1 MHTYNARETAIPSYR
16 YIKMTENCL
25 FLCSRFTSTT
35 TATTLLLLLLLLSLD
50 NTNIIGFGGVLG
62 FVVVVHHHHHH
73 HRQSKSDLFAT
84 TSTNELSLGIG
95 EYMIELEKPL
105 GMILEECGGNG
116 GVQVQEVIKGK
127 NAGNAWKSNF
137 IAPRE
142 ILSTIDGTD
151 VSKCDFD
158 TVMNLLT
165 SSSSSTS
172 TVQLVFSD
180 GLGQFDMPKNVVSRL
195 KTTEDAFF
203 IDSIARQAVRECRR
217 DGRLGDLLNVEV
229 IIGAGISNSNN
240 NKDNN
245 DEWNEHRR
253 GMVRFFAIFSTDG
266 VTTYSCNVS
275 ATGIDISGDDDNNI
289 HNHDTGTN
297 VCIKQNENNSNIK
310 IVSLSCAKDE
320 GLGRTFDLIVEL

>member
-1 MHTYNARETAIPSYR
+1 MD
-16 YIKMTENCL
+16 
-25 FLCSRFTSTT
+25 
-35 TATTLLLLLLLLSLD
+35 LL
-50 NTNIIGFGGVLG
+50 
-62 FVVVVHHHHHH
+62 
-73 HRQSKSDLFAT
+73 T
-84 TSTNELSLGIG
+84 TSS
-95 EYMIELEKPL
+95 
-105 GMILEECGGNG
+105 
-116 GVQVQEVIKGK
+116 
-127 NAGNAWKSNF
+127 
-137 IAPRE
+137 
-142 ILSTIDGTD
+142 
-151 VSKCDFD
+151 
-158 TVMNLLT
+158 
-165 SSSSSTS
+165 S
-172 TVQLVFSD
+172 TVQLVLSD

-275 ATGIDISGDDDNNI
+275 ATGIDISGDDDNN
-289 HNHDTGTN
+289 NDAGTN

>member
-1 MHTYNARETAIPSYR
+1 
-16 YIKMTENCL
+16 MTENL

-62 FVVVVHHHHHH
+62 FVVVHHHHHH

-105 GMILEECGGNG
+105 GMILEECGNG
-116 GVQVQEVIKGK
+116 GVQVQEVIKGN

-158 TVMNLLT
+158 TVMDLLT
-165 SSSSSTS
+165 SSTSSSTSS
-172 TVQLVFSD
+172 TVQLVLSD

-240 NKDNN
+240 SNDNN

-275 ATGIDISGDDDNNI
+275 ATGIDISGDDDSNI
-289 HNHDTGTN
+289 DSNGAGTN

-320 GLGRTFDLIVEL
+320 GLGQTIDIFREQ

>member
-1 MHTYNARETAIPSYR
+1 
-16 YIKMTENCL
+16 
-25 FLCSRFTSTT
+25 
-35 TATTLLLLLLLLSLD
+35 
-50 NTNIIGFGGVLG
+50 
-62 FVVVVHHHHHH
+62 
-73 HRQSKSDLFAT
+73 
-84 TSTNELSLGIG
+84 
-95 EYMIELEKPL
+95 MIELEKPL

-116 GVQVQEVIKGK
+116 GVQVQEVIKGN

-142 ILSTIDGTD
+142 ILSSIDGTD

-158 TVMNLLT
+158 TVMDLLT
-165 SSSSSTS
+165 SSSSSSSS

-245 DEWNEHRR
+245 NEWNEHRR

-275 ATGIDISGDDDNNI
+275 ATGIDISGDDDKNISNNAAV
-289 HNHDTGTN
+289 TN
-297 VCIKQNENNSNIK
+297 VRIKQNENNSNIK

-320 GLGRTFDLIVEL
+320 GLGQTIDIFREQ

>member
-1 MHTYNARETAIPSYR
+1 M
-16 YIKMTENCL
+16 
-25 FLCSRFTSTT
+25 
-35 TATTLLLLLLLLSLD
+35 D
-50 NTNIIGFGGVLG
+50 
-62 FVVVVHHHHHH
+62 
-73 HRQSKSDLFAT
+73 
-84 TSTNELSLGIG
+84 
-95 EYMIELEKPL
+95 
-105 GMILEECGGNG
+105 
-116 GVQVQEVIKGK
+116 
-127 NAGNAWKSNF
+127 
-137 IAPRE
+137 
-142 ILSTIDGTD
+142 
-151 VSKCDFD
+151 
-158 TVMNLLT
+158 LLT
-165 SSSSSTS
+165 SSTS
-172 TVQLVFSD
+172 TVQLVLSD

-240 NKDNN
+240 SNDNN

-289 HNHDTGTN
+289 NNNDAGTN
-297 VCIKQNENNSNIK
+297 VCIKQNENSSNIK

-320 GLGRTFDLIVEL
+320 GLGQTIDIFREQ